1 MYTCKKCSMKYIE
14 ETQENVEL
22 QWPEYSNSDQI
33 VEPANH
39 FHHYSIILRL
49 ALLLMLRKR

>member
-1 MYTCKKCSMKYIE
+1 MFTCKKYYMKYIE

-22 QWPEYSNSDQI
+22 QWPEYSNPHQI

-39 FHHYSIILRL
+39 LYRYGIILRL
-49 ALLLMLRKR
+49 VLLLMLRKQ

>member
-1 MYTCKKCSMKYIE
+1 MKYIE

-22 QWPEYSNSDQI
+22 QWPEHSNPYQI

-39 FHHYSIILRL
+39 LYRYGIILRL
-49 ALLLMLRKR
+49 VLLLMLRKQ